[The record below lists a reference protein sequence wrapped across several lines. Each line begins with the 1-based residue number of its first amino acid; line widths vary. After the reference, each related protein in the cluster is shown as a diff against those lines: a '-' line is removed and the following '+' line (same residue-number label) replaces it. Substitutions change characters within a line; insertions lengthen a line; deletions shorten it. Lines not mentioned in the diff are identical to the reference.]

1 MTATAPGSA
10 PRRARTDQLTSA
22 WLVAALVVMA
32 VGLAARHV
40 LPQPLWTMIHVVT
53 LGVLSNAILQWSWYF
68 ARALLHLPAADA
80 RSTRDARRRS
90 VAFNVALVGLVAAMW
105 TASTWGTV
113 VAAGAVGAVIGWHGL
128 AMLLAARTQLAS
140 RFAVVVRY
148 YVAAAGFLVV
158 GCVLAG
164 FVTVAMFSGGAPAWL
179 VAARDDVTLAHAL
192 VNVGG
197 WVGLSMAGTLVT
209 LGPTMLRTRIDAGA
223 VSAAVGALPWLC
235 GGVLVAAGAACAG
248 WMPGI
253 GLGLL
258 VFAVA
263 AALGVVVP
271 LLRVAREKAP
281 RAYATWTMSAG
292 LAWVLVGLVVVAGQA
307 FLARDATALRDADLR
322 WLPVLGA
329 GGLAQVFVGAM
340 TYLMPVVIGGGP
352 EAVRAGMA
360 VLEVAWP
367 LRVTLR
373 NAALALVAVPRATG
387 LVTVWWVLV
396 LACFAGD
403 VVAFALAGARQARA
417 RRAAGAGAVTAG
429 PTTIGGID
437 D

>member
-1 MTATAPGSA
+1 MTA

-22 WLVAALVVMA
+22 WLVVALVVMA
-32 VGLAARHV
+32 IGLAARHV
-40 LPQPLWTMIHVVT
+40 LPQPLWTMVHVVT

-68 ARALLHLPAADA
+68 ARALLHLPGADR
-80 RSTRDARRRS
+80 RSSRDARRRS

-113 VAAGAVGAVIGWHGL
+113 AAAGAVGAVIAWHGL

-148 YVAAAGFLVV
+148 YVAAAAFLVL
-158 GCVLAG
+158 GCALAG
-164 FVTVAMFSGGAPAWL
+164 FVTVAMFSVGAPVWL

-209 LGPTMLRTRIDAGA
+209 LGPTMLRTRIDPGA

-235 GGVLVAAGAACAG
+235 AGILAAAGAACAG

-263 AALGVVVP
+263 AAVGVVVP
-271 LLRVAREKAP
+271 LVRVAREKAP
-281 RAYATWTMSAG
+281 RAHATWSMSAG
-292 LAWVLVGLVVVAGQA
+292 LGWVLVGLVAIAGQA
-307 FLARDATALRDADLR
+307 FLACDAAALRDADLP
-322 WLPVLGA
+322 WLAVLGA

-367 LRVTLR
+367 LRVVLR
-373 NAALALVAVPRATG
+373 NAALLLVAVPGADGMAT
-387 LVTVWWVLV
+387 TWWALV
-396 LACFAGD
+396 LACFAVD
-403 VVAFALAGARQARA
+403 VVAFALAGTRQARA
-417 RRAAGAGAVTAG
+417 RRTAGVRVGAGAAG